1 MGLEQVKNEILENAN
16 EEAKRI
22 AEAGKREAEAIMRK
36 ADEEIGRIRKSAEDD
51 TRKLI
56 EAMERKAISSA
67 EFDVKKMKLDRKKD
81 IIDRVFES
89 VKKDL
94 GSLGEKER
102 EAGIKSLLTKAK
114 KEIEVKYV
122 HASPKDKGIVS
133 RMPGIVYKETDI
145 TGGIVAETQDLSL
158 CVDFS
163 YDAMLDEV
171 RKKHLQEIAKRL
183 FG

>member
-1 MGLEQVKNEILENAN
+1 MGLEQVKNEILGNAN

-22 AEAGKREAEAIMRK
+22 AEAGKREAEEIMRK
-36 ADEEIGRIRKSAEDD
+36 ADGEIEKSRKSAEDD

-81 IIDRVFES
+81 IIDRVFGN

-94 GSLGEKER
+94 GSLGEKDR
-102 EAGIKSLLTKAK
+102 EAGIRSLLAKAK

-122 HASPKDKGIVS
+122 HASPKDKSLIGKIPNV
-133 RMPGIVYKETDI
+133 VYKETDI
-145 TGGIVAETQDLSL
+145 MGGIVAETQDLSL

-171 RKKHLQEIAKRL
+171 RKKHLQEIAKIL